1 MSIKIS
7 LLAAASLAA
16 LALPLAAS
24 AQSWNQGYWNQGY
37 TAGGDYRPNWGD
49 GHGFSGYPQFQG
61 EKQHIRAE
69 IREGLSEGWLD
80 RDEAGDFYRQLRFV
94 QVREARE
101 FREHGW
107 SLPSWDAQSIRA
119 SLDQL
124 DRAIDQRRDQ
134 GGDEGGYGYR

>member
-37 TAGGDYRPNWGD
+37 SNPGYGGGGDYNRGWG
-49 GHGFSGYPQFQG
+49 GGYGFSGYPQFQG

-124 DRAIDQRRDQ
+124 DRAIDQRR
-134 GGDEGGYGYR
+134 